1 MNLSWYTMQ
10 FAGRLPHPLVTAT
23 FLLAFAG
30 YSVSGDAIFES
41 PDMAW
46 HLAAGDW
53 ILAHHQIPTMDPW
66 SYTAGT
72 KRWFNISWLWDTGL
86 SLIFRTFG
94 AAGIYFFTAA
104 FGALNVA
111 VVALCL
117 KARGQVDDIYI
128 LLTAVIVWL
137 AQKTTLVA
145 QPILMTF
152 LLCVIFHHILHG
164 HRRDGLTDTKR
175 AVWLMALMLL
185 WVNTHGGFI
194 AGFSVL
200 AAYGIEAFQTKNRP
214 FFWVIARLVALC
226 GAICFTNPY
235 HIGIIPAV
243 LGTLRSAITP
253 YLNDWQPFTYGIL
266 NTSLFLVLFILTS
279 NVRDPNIRLADK
291 ILAFSWLIAGLV
303 AIRNFFVFTF
313 LSPPYLS
320 WNLQEFARATQ
331 RKWFRAGNFVPDT
344 SKRRA
349 QFFLMALA
357 VCGLLLVPAVHRQW
371 VTPDKFDMDPYGV
384 AAVIPTL
391 NARYRDVRFIND
403 YNLGGYLIYH
413 SGGAWRVF
421 ADGRS
426 NTAYPEDVLKDVVLF
441 NSVGQALKP
450 LLEKYAAHGI
460 IVPGGHNRAKLPRG
474 NWKEIFRNEYIVA
487 YVEIMGD

>member
-1 MNLSWYTMQ
+1 MNPSWYAMRL
-10 FAGRLPHPLVTAT
+10 AERLPHPLVTAT

-30 YSVSGDAIFES
+30 YSVSNDAVFGS

-53 ILAHHQIPTMDPW
+53 ILAHHHVPTFDPW

-86 SLIFRTFG
+86 SLIFRIFG

-111 VVALCL
+111 VVARCL
-117 KARGQVDDIYI
+117 KARGQVNDIFI
-128 LLTAVIVWL
+128 LLTAIIVWL
-137 AQKTTLVA
+137 VQKTTLVA

-152 LLCVIFHHILHG
+152 LLCQVFHHILHG
-164 HRRDGLTDTKR
+164 HRRDGLMDVKR
-175 AVWLMALMLL
+175 AAWLMALMVL

-200 AAYGIEAFQTKNRP
+200 AAYGIEACQKKNWP
-214 FFWVIARLVALC
+214 FLRVIARLVALC
-226 GAICFTNPY
+226 GAVCFINPY

-243 LGTLRSAITP
+243 LGTLRSVITP
-253 YLNDWQPFTYGIL
+253 YLNDWRPFTFGIL
-266 NTSLFLVLFILTS
+266 NTSLLLVLFILTS
-279 NVRDPNIRLADK
+279 NVRDPNIRLPDK
-291 ILAFSWLIAGLV
+291 ILAFAWLIAGL
-303 AIRNFFVFTF
+303 ATIRNFFVFAF
-313 LSPPYLS
+313 FSPPYLS

-331 RKWFRAGNFVPDT
+331 CKWFRVGNFVPD
-344 SKRRA
+344 SPRKRV

-357 VCGLLLVPAVHRQW
+357 VCGLLLVPAVYRQW

-384 AAVIPTL
+384 AAVIPTI
-391 NARYRDVRFIND
+391 NAKYPNVRFIND

-413 SGGAWRVF
+413 SGGTWRVF
-421 ADGRS
+421 VDGRA
-426 NTAYPEDVLKDVVLF
+426 NTAYPEDVLKDTVLF
-441 NSVGQALKP
+441 NSAGQPLKP
-450 LLEKYAAHGI
+450 LLKKYAAQGI
-460 IVPGGHNRAKLPRG
+460 IVTSMHNRAKLPRRK
-474 NWKEIFRNEYIVA
+474 WKEIFRNEYIVA
-487 YVEIMGD
+487 YEERIGD